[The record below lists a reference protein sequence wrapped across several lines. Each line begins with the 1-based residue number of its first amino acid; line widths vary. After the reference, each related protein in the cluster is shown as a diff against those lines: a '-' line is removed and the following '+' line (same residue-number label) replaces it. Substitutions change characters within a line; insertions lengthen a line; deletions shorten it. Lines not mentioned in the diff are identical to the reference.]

1 MPCIKLLAV
10 NRARTFR
17 PELITGARS
26 ITIRLAKRLAKRMVM
41 LRAPVIS
48 SGRKVRALFTA
59 NNLMHGIEAIFTAG
73 GALKDRANCEY
84 WYDNPVR

>member
-1 MPCIKLLAV
+1 
-10 NRARTFR
+10 
-17 PELITGARS
+17 
-26 ITIRLAKRLAKRMVM
+26 MVM